1 MKTSHAVSGPSA
13 RLHNSGEFAAVVL
26 DGRNTI
32 HVTGAAHARACAAA
46 FTQAARLLD
55 GQAASAGDSR
65 VWAGRRLLAGQQL
78 PPAASKDEV
87 MAVLGKHRRRL
98 GLVLDA
104 YDDAR
109 AAGEGEVVRDLLEA
123 LQAAREA
130 IDIPYPA
137 TVGDGRK
144 RDEILGER
152 VMHAVLMLRSVLAG
166 DTGHVARDTAY
177 LRERLAEHPAKGY
190 RTWDQAV
197 AEHQR
202 RAAPA
207 GTQ

>member
-1 MKTSHAVSGPSA
+1 MKTSHAVSAPSA
-13 RLHNSGEFAAVVL
+13 RLHTSGEFAAVTL

-32 HVTGAAHARACAAA
+32 HVTDAAHARACAAA
-46 FTQAARLLD
+46 FIRAAALLE
-55 GQAASAGDSR
+55 GQAPGAGDCR
-65 VWAGRRLLAGQQL
+65 VSAGRRLLAGQQL

-87 MAVLGKHRRRL
+87 AAMLGKYRRRL
-98 GLVLDA
+98 SLVLDA

-109 AAGEGEVVRDLLEA
+109 AAGESEVVRDLLDA
-123 LQAAREA
+123 LQATREA

-152 VMHAVLMLRSVLAG
+152 VMHAVLILRAVLAG
-166 DTGHVARDTAY
+166 DLDHVPYDTAY
-177 LRERLAEHPAKGY
+177 LRERLAEHPAEGY
-190 RTWDQAV
+190 RTWNQAV

-202 RAAPA
+202 KAAPGGA
-207 GTQ
+207 A